1 MRKIVTLMAALV
13 CFTGAFAQQR
23 KADAQTAQWRYE
35 IQPVVGQAAEGTALV
50 RVWTYSKKA
59 DIATSQAAKN
69 AVHGIMFMGYPAS
82 NDGARIAGREP
93 LIADPTI
100 ESQNEAYFKEF
111 FKEGGAFQ
119 RYVTF
124 VKNGTPDQ
132 IMKVGKEYKV
142 GITVVVLIDQ
152 LRERLETDGIIAA
165 ASQVEGKMPTIMVVP
180 SKIYCNNHGCLNEY
194 DNQGVIEQIPDYQ
207 KALLDND
214 LNIAI
219 TTLNARLTKR
229 GFEVKNL
236 SSALS
241 SLKTAAAEKSV
252 MTSIEGGAAI
262 AESPIDVLRR
272 TAKADIWLEIDWSTN
287 TMKGGSQKTLTFT
300 LSAIDAYTDFVIGGV
315 SPTTSHNEYSS
326 SFNIAL
332 MIESAIQGQ
341 FDPFCKTL
349 ENYFKTLLVKG
360 RPIKL
365 SIFVWDD
372 FDGNLMTEFD
382 GEELHEIIEDWLEDN
397 TVKGKFG
404 SPDLSPSGTTMIIEQ
419 VRIPLVNAK
428 GRDID
433 PSRWAREFKNML
445 RNEHNIE
452 CNVSSKGLGEL
463 LIVIGSK

>member
-1 MRKIVTLMAALV
+1 MMTLLALLLCV
-13 CFTGAFAQQR
+13 SMSGQQK
-23 KADAQTAQWRYE
+23 KADTQTAQWRYE

-93 LIADPTI
+93 LIANPAV
-100 ESQNEAYFKEF
+100 ESEHAEYFAEF
-111 FKEGGAFQ
+111 FKNGGAFQ

-132 IMKVGKEYKV
+132 VMKVGKEYKI

-152 LRERLETDGIIAA
+152 LRERLEKDEIIAPA
-165 ASQVEGKMPTIMVVP
+165 NTVEGKMPTIMVVP
-180 SKIYCNNHGCLNEY
+180 SKQYCNNHGCLTTY
-194 DNQGVIEQIPDYQ
+194 DNQGVTEYIPNYE

-236 SSALS
+236 SSALA
-241 SLKTAAAEKSV
+241 SLKTSAAEKSV
-252 MTSIEGGAAI
+252 LTSIEGGASV

-272 TAKADIWLEIDWSTN
+272 TAKADIWVELDWYTN
-287 TMKGGSQKTLTFT
+287 TVKGGSQKTLTFT
-300 LSAIDAYTDFVIGGV
+300 LSALDAYTDFVIGGV

-341 FDPFCKTL
+341 FDPFCNTMVT
-349 ENYFKTLLVKG
+349 YFNRLVAQG

-365 SIFVWDD
+365 SVYIWDD
-372 FDGNLMTEFD
+372 FDGTLMSEVGD
-382 GEELHEIIEDWLEDN
+382 DSEELHEVIEDWLEDN

-404 SPDLSPSGTTMIIEQ
+404 SPDLSPSGTSMIIEQ
-419 VRIPLVNAK
+419 VRMPLVNAK
-428 GRDID
+428 GRDLD
-433 PSRWAREFKNML
+433 PTRWARDLKNKL
-445 RNEHNIE
+445 KNEYGIE
-452 CNVSSKGLGEL
+452 SNLSSKGLGEIL
-463 LIVIGSK
+463 LVIGSK